1 MYIYLCV
8 YIYVYICIYI
18 SIYIYVCIYIY
29 TYYVYIYIL
38 CIYICIYY
46 RYIIIHIHTHLI
58 YIIHIISYIHIVALQ
73 RIAQPLNTYTQ
84 YHSSITYLFYLAL
97 QHLTWSSLSAT
108 GGVRPMPR
116 PVVVRFPAVVLQKQ
130 WHDRPFQEDL
140 VFLVLPNQ
148 CVYFIYI

>member
-1 MYIYLCV
+1 MYI
-8 YIYVYICIYI
+8 YICIYI
-18 SIYIYVCIYIY
+18 CIYMYIYISIYM
-29 TYYVYIYIL
+29 YVYIYIH
-38 CIYICIYY
+38 IMYIYIYYVYICIYY

-130 WHDRPFQEDL
+130 
-140 VFLVLPNQ
+140 
-148 CVYFIYI
+148 